1 MPRISETL
9 VLGTTTYKAVRP
21 QNQLTP
27 AQFRQTGVAFA
38 LAKDLN
44 LGVQITKTAGRST
57 RRGTI
62 SLTIP
67 VFDAEGVLL
76 YTNRIDIKTRFDAGT
91 PDANID
97 AVLAEIGALM
107 STTELVAL
115 VKGEEQF

>member
-9 VLGTTTYKAVRP
+9 ELGTTVFKAVRP

-27 AQFRQTGVAFA
+27 AQFRETGVAYA
-38 LAKDLN
+38 VAKDLN

-67 VFDAEGVLL
+67 HYDVEGVLQ
-76 YTNRIDIKTRFDAGT
+76 YTDRIDVKTRFDAVT
-91 PDANID
+91 PDATVNAI
-97 AVLAEIGALM
+97 LAEVAALFA
-107 STTELVAL
+107 TDELIAL
-115 VKGEEQF
+115 AKGEEQF